1 MKALHVNRFA
11 IYVYWDPQ
19 GSLRDYALYFVREL
33 KKNCSR
39 VVFIANGFLSSQAKK
54 TLLEEGIEVHTR
66 KNFGYDFYA
75 YKFGLDILSPSLQ
88 ECDELI
94 LSNSSVY
101 GPFIPFEKIL
111 TKMDDLRLDFWEIS
125 SWKEDP
131 WPTHIQSY
139 FLAFRN
145 KILVSEHFTSYWNN
159 LPPIKNRQ
167 EAIEKCEVRLTN
179 FFSNYGYSWCVYTED
194 SEDGD
199 YSIMRARKS
208 LASGMPFLK
217 RKYFENCN
225 VEYKEKIATVNTI
238 RSLSSYDINMIF
250 SDYFVTTLQAPQKI
264 LNLTPFKIAVKKRFP
279 ILTTIRKQFWGWRKS
294 MLAFIKTSKFNEK

>member
-1 MKALHVNRFA
+1 MNILHVNRFA

-19 GSLRDYALYFVREL
+19 GILRDYALYFVREL

-111 TKMDDLRLDFWEIS
+111 TKMDDLRLDFWGIS
-125 SWKEDP
+125 SWKGDP

-167 EAIEKCEVRLTN
+167 EAIEYAMKNAE
-179 FFSNYGYSWCVYTED
+179 E
-194 SEDGD
+194 GD
-199 YSIMRARKS
+199 IILLIGKGHEQYQEIKGVQYYWDEREAVERAQENIN
-208 LASGMPFLK
+208 K
-217 RKYFENCN
+217 R
-225 VEYKEKIATVNTI
+225 
-238 RSLSSYDINMIF
+238 R
-250 SDYFVTTLQAPQKI
+250 
-264 LNLTPFKIAVKKRFP
+264 
-279 ILTTIRKQFWGWRKS
+279 
-294 MLAFIKTSKFNEK
+294 